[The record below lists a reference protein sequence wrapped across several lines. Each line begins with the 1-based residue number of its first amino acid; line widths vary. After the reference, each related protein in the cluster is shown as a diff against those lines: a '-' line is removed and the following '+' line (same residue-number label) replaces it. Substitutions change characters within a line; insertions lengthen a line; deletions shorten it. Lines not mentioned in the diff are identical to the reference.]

1 MTTNKT
7 TTTSTPPALTID
19 EIILDKSLVCAKAAL
34 EKKAENLR
42 VMDLRE
48 ISSFTDYFVICSGQS
63 ERQVQAIANSVENA
77 LGLKGYD
84 LIAMEGY
91 GEGRWILMD
100 TGDIV
105 VHIFLDALRDYY
117 DLESLWA
124 QAPRIQVP
132 SEYYSSH
139 SEGSNFS

>member
-1 MTTNKT
+1 MTTSKT
-7 TTTSTPPALTID
+7 TTTNTPASLSIE
-19 EIILDKSLVCAKAAL
+19 EIILDKSMVCAKAAL

-42 VMDLRE
+42 VIDLQE
-48 ISSFTDYFVICSGQS
+48 LSSFTDYFVICSGQS

-77 LGLKGYD
+77 LGLKGYK
-84 LIAMEGY
+84 LISIEGY

-100 TGDIV
+100 AGDIV

-124 QAPRIQVP
+124 QAPRVQVP
-132 SEYYSSH
+132 THYYSS
-139 SEGSNFS
+139 SADDTTFS